1 MKRSRVGYFA
11 FLFPCLLT
19 FCMTVLI
26 PTISGF
32 YYSFTNRDGIGNG
45 ANFTGLKNYVELFT
59 DDPSFW
65 NTFGYTLLFAIM
77 TVALV
82 NLFGFLLA
90 LLVTQKIR
98 GQNVF
103 RAIFFMPNLIGGV
116 FVGFSWQFIYTQV
129 FNFLGQKYSL
139 PFLQDW
145 LSDTKTGTIG
155 LLIIVVWQM
164 AGFMMLIYIAQL
176 QNISDDVLEAAEID
190 GATSW
195 GKLTK
200 IILPLM
206 RPAFVSGLFLTLSSS
221 FKLFDQNLTLTG
233 GSPSGTTELLALNIY
248 KTAFSQNMLGYAQ
261 AKAAIFLIIAAT
273 IGLLQLYFGKK
284 KEVEM

>member
-1 MKRSRVGYFA
+1 
-11 FLFPCLLT
+11 
-19 FCMTVLI
+19 MTVLI

-32 YYSFTNRDGIGNG
+32 YYSFTNWDGIGNG

>member
-32 YYSFTNRDGIGNG
+32 YYSFTNWDGIGNG